1 MGDFK
6 PKLTVGGIIGIII
19 GCLILV
25 CTVFTC
31 CIACLVV
38 RKIMVLRNKK
48 IVTTLKQEDI
58 HIETKLK
65 KALVVEDITEM
76 EDVSELGLK

>member
-1 MGDFK
+1 
-6 PKLTVGGIIGIII
+6 
-19 GCLILV
+19 
-25 CTVFTC
+25 
-31 CIACLVV
+31 
-38 RKIMVLRNKK
+38 MVLRNKK

-65 KALVVEDITEM
+65 KALVVEDLTEM